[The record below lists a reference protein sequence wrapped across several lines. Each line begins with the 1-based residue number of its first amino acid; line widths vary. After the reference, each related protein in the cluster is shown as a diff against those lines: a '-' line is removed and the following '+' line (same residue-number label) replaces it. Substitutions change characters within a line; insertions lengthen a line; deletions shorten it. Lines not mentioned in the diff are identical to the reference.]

1 MPSTDGTDNKG
12 SSGSSDAKKVAQNKN
27 VPRKPAKY
35 GHYERTVVDYV
46 RTATAKNVWYYRY
59 VSYRQWNVS
68 ICLNIRI
75 DGENMDL
82 DGSFMGD

>member
-1 MPSTDGTDNKG
+1 MIVVKNREQPAYPDIYNRPVSVMADSSSTSGTMD
-12 SSGSSDAKKVAQNKN
+12 SKKSNN

-59 VSYRQWNVS
+59 VVSLFMIYRYKCCFD
-68 ICLNIRI
+68 I
-75 DGENMDL
+75 
-82 DGSFMGD
+82 

>member
-1 MPSTDGTDNKG
+1 MPSTDGTASKG
-12 SSGSSDAKKVAQNKN
+12 STGSSDTKKVTQNKN

-59 VSYRQWNVS
+59 VSHRQWNGS
-68 ICLNIRI
+68 IYLDIGI
-75 DGENMDL
+75 DGEHMDL
-82 DGSFMGD
+82 DGSFVGY